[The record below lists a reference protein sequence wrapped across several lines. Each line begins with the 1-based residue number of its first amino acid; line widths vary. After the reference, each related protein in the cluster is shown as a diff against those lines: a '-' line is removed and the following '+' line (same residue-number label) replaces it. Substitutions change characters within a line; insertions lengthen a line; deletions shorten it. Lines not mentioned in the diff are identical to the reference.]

1 MAFASPS
8 SDVIALRVMAW
19 HWFRAAFLLVVTG
32 AVAIGASAQTAP
44 AYGDALYQPKLRQP
58 GKDVMWLP
66 TPDPMVTRMLT
77 AARTSATDVV
87 YDLGAGE
94 GRIPIAAARDF
105 GATAVGIEFDTALA
119 ALAARNVVRA
129 GVADRVR
136 IITGDVF
143 KEDFTRATVV
153 TLYLLPELNY
163 QLRPQLLA
171 LKPGTRVVSYMWDM
185 GEWEPDETIA
195 AGGDQ
200 AFLWT
205 VPAPV
210 AGQWTVRDGSGKEL
224 AGLALTQQFQR
235 VGGTIT
241 IAGAD
246 QPLLGAFVQGATL
259 GFTFVAADGGVRS
272 ARLRVDDR
280 RAAGTMLFVSQPTP
294 ITATRN

>member
-1 MAFASPS
+1 MLLIGVFA
-8 SDVIALRVMAW
+8 
-19 HWFRAAFLLVVTG
+19 AAMV
-32 AVAIGASAQTAP
+32 ASAPPAP
-44 AYGDALYQPKLRQP
+44 TYGDALYQPQLRQP

-66 TPDPMVTRMLT
+66 TPEPMVARML
-77 AARTSATDVV
+77 AAAHTTRDDIV

-105 GATAVGIEFDTALA
+105 GAMAVGIEYDMALA
-119 ALAARNVVRA
+119 ALAERHAVRA

-136 IITGDVF
+136 IIAGDVF

-153 TLYLLPELNY
+153 TLYLLPELNH

-171 LKPGTRVVSYMWDM
+171 LRPGTRVVSYMWDM
-185 GEWEPDETIA
+185 GEWEPDATITQ
-195 AGGDQ
+195 GGDQ

-210 AGQWTVRDGSGKEL
+210 AGNWTVRDT
-224 AGLALTQQFQR
+224 AGRTVASLALAQQFQR

-241 IAGAD
+241 VAGKP
-246 QPLLGAFVQGATL
+246 QPLLGAFVQGPTL
-259 GFTFVAADGGVRS
+259 GFTFIAADGGVRS

-280 RAAGTMLFVSQPTP
+280 RANGTMLFVEQVTP
-294 ITATRN
+294 VTATRD